1 MIHKRL
7 INACKSDT
15 DFLLINIII
24 INLLVFDF
32 LIIFDYISF
41 GDSILK

>member
-24 INLLVFDF
+24 ILLVFDF

>member
-15 DFLLINIII
+15 DFLLINII